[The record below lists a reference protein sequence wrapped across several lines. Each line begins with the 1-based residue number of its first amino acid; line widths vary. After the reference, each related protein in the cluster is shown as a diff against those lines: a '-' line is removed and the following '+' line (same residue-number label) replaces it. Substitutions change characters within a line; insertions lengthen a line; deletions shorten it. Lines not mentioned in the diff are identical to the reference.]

1 MPNFGSVVHSGSGNL
16 EFSMD
21 MLDLMNFKTI
31 KISLSVGG
39 VLAEPLTGALSALE
53 QCLGC
58 VYLTR
63 RKVHQFCPCYLC

>member
-1 MPNFGSVVHSGSGNL
+1 
-16 EFSMD
+16 MD